1 MFRKADNMKNIY
13 LINYAV
19 KGIKNLDD
27 WAELS
32 FYNKTIRNSFSVK
45 KFNVKGI
52 YGINGAG
59 KSGII
64 RSAEILKHL
73 LIDPYFLNDSYVQR
87 LLNDLVNKQ
96 TKVLGIRTDFLRC
109 DDRSMRLY
117 HYEITVEKNHLD
129 TYVIT
134 SESLSVKNASSSRS
148 SEKELYH
155 TYNGVLSIPVNN
167 KENEQLIDQTKNL
180 LSNASLLA
188 AVISNS
194 KLMQDSNNSEIWKGL
209 RTLLYFAI
217 SVFVCMDSG
226 DDHRMFY
233 VDESLSG
240 NDDINKLSISRSAG
254 RMSGRILSAF
264 SADKLIVK
272 KEQYSFFEKR
282 VSKLS
287 NFLQIFKGDLK
298 EIVIDRKED
307 EDSYICSLIMKYD
320 GYSIDAEFEST
331 GIKKLIRLFDYFDK
345 MVHGDIVFID
355 ELDSNLHDVYLC
367 ALLEYLMENA
377 EGQLCFTTHNIG
389 SMDILKKNKKS
400 IDFLS
405 EDHKIYSW
413 TNNGNYSPSSLYK
426 NGMIEGSAFN
436 VFSFDFLSAFHSSE
450 DDE

>member
-1 MFRKADNMKNIY
+1 MKNIY

>member
-1 MFRKADNMKNIY
+1 MKNIY

-87 LLNDLVNKQ
+87 LLNDLVNKK

-155 TYNGVLSIPVNN
+155 TYNGVLSIPINN

>member
-1 MFRKADNMKNIY
+1 MKNIY

-87 LLNDLVNKQ
+87 LLNDLVNKK

-155 TYNGVLSIPVNN
+155 TYNGVLS
-167 KENEQLIDQTKNL
+167 
-180 LSNASLLA
+180 
-188 AVISNS
+188 
-194 KLMQDSNNSEIWKGL
+194 
-209 RTLLYFAI
+209 
-217 SVFVCMDSG
+217 
-226 DDHRMFY
+226 
-233 VDESLSG
+233 
-240 NDDINKLSISRSAG
+240 
-254 RMSGRILSAF
+254 
-264 SADKLIVK
+264 VK
-272 KEQYSFFEKR
+272 TFICC
-282 VSKLS
+282 
-287 NFLQIFKGDLK
+287 NFK
-298 EIVIDRKED
+298 
-307 EDSYICSLIMKYD
+307 
-320 GYSIDAEFEST
+320 
-331 GIKKLIRLFDYFDK
+331 
-345 MVHGDIVFID
+345 
-355 ELDSNLHDVYLC
+355 
-367 ALLEYLMENA
+367 
-377 EGQLCFTTHNIG
+377 
-389 SMDILKKNKKS
+389 
-400 IDFLS
+400 
-405 EDHKIYSW
+405 
-413 TNNGNYSPSSLYK
+413 
-426 NGMIEGSAFN
+426 
-436 VFSFDFLSAFHSSE
+436 
-450 DDE
+450 

>member
-1 MFRKADNMKNIY
+1 MKDIY

-19 KGIKNLDD
+19 KGIKNLED

-32 FYNKTIRNSFSVK
+32 FYNKTIRKPFSIR

-52 YGINGAG
+52 YGTNGAG

-87 LLNDLVNKQ
+87 LLNDLVNKK
-96 TKVLGIRTDFLRC
+96 TEALSIRTDFLRC
-109 DDRSMRLY
+109 DDKSMRLY
-117 HYEITVEKNHLD
+117 HYEITIERNHLD

-134 SESLSVKNASSSRS
+134 SETLSVKNALSSRS
-148 SEKELYH
+148 PEKELFH
-155 TYNGVLSIPVNN
+155 TSHGVLTIPADNN
-167 KENEQLIDQTKNL
+167 ERIIDQTKNL

-188 AVISNS
+188 V
-194 KLMQDSNNSEIWKGL
+194 LMSSRDLEQPNENNGL
-209 RTLLYFAI
+209 REDLNSLLHFALSI
-217 SVFVCMDSG
+217 FVFMDSG

-240 NDDINKLSISRSAG
+240 ADNDEIYKLNVSRRAE

-264 SADKLIVK
+264 SADKLTVK
-272 KEQYSFFEKR
+272 KEQYSLFEKR

-287 NFLQIFKGDLK
+287 NFIQIFKADLK
-298 EIVIDRKED
+298 EIVINKKED
-307 EDSYICSLIMKYD
+307 EDCYICSLVMKYD
-320 GYSIDAEFEST
+320 DYSIDAEFEST

-345 MVHGDIVFID
+345 MANGGIVFID

-367 ALLEYLMENA
+367 ALLEFLMDNA
-377 EGQLCFTTHNIG
+377 KGQLCFTTHNIG
-389 SMDILKKNKKS
+389 PMDVLRKNKKS

-405 EDHKIYSW
+405 ADHKIYSW
-413 TNNGNYSPSSLYK
+413 TSNGNYSPSSLYK